1 MYQSG
6 KLRSPSTDP
15 AEDTELSVV
24 PSAEISDPWLESLLG
39 ELLQEYQDAF
49 GTEESASTRPSK
61 EHRFPL
67 PIPQSLCPDATPES
81 LSAESEPSSA
91 TAEAP
96 LSQEIRDLAFELLLQ
111 RLTKSQNAIRA
122 ERSTRSSPSENP
134 QAPLPIPS
142 SLMPATKPKSPGGE
156 CEAISEGRDFVSPL
170 LPFLVATFAMML
182 GVLLGMHTARNRGE
196 TRALKQSESAASL
209 PRFSASPSS
218 ESAPDVVARGNPS
231 VQQSGPSHQ
240 TGSRHPHLKAPAQPH
255 TLGELTVYQNDEV
268 IFRLPPDQGGI
279 LPLVPKRPD

>member
-6 KLRSPSTDP
+6 KLRSQSPEP

-24 PSAEISDPWLESLLG
+24 PSAEISDPALESLLG

-49 GTEESASTRPSK
+49 GTEESASTRP
-61 EHRFPL
+61 L

-81 LSAESEPSSA
+81 LCAESEPSSA
-91 TAEAP
+91 TAEAR

-218 ESAPDVVARGNPS
+218 ESAPDVVARGNPL
-231 VQQSGPSHQ
+231 VQQSGSSHQ
-240 TGSRHPHLKAPAQPH
+240 TGSRHPHLTAPAQPH

-268 IFRLPPDQGGI
+268 ILRLPPGQGGM

>member
-6 KLRSPSTDP
+6 KLRSQSPEP
-15 AEDTELSVV
+15 AEDTGLSVV
-24 PSAEISDPWLESLLG
+24 PSAEISDPALESLLG

-49 GTEESASTRPSK
+49 GTEESASTRP
-61 EHRFPL
+61 L

-81 LSAESEPSSA
+81 LSAESEPSTA
-91 TAEAP
+91 TAEAR

-218 ESAPDVVARGNPS
+218 ESAPDVVARGNPL

-240 TGSRHPHLKAPAQPH
+240 TGSRHPHQKAPAQPH

>member
-6 KLRSPSTDP
+6 KLRSQSPDP
-15 AEDTELSVV
+15 TEDTELSVV
-24 PSAEISDPWLESLLG
+24 PSAEISDPSLESLLG

-67 PIPQSLCPDATPES
+67 PIPQSLCQYAAPES

-91 TAEAP
+91 TAEAR

-111 RLTKSQNAIRA
+111 RLTKSQNAIRT

-142 SLMPATKPKSPGGE
+142 SLMPATKPKSPG
-156 CEAISEGRDFVSPL
+156 EAISEGRDFVSPL

-218 ESAPDVVARGNPS
+218 ESAPDVVARGNPL
-231 VQQSGPSHQ
+231 VQQSGSSHQ
-240 TGSRHPHLKAPAQPH
+240 TGSRHPHLTAPAQPH

-268 IFRLPPDQGGI
+268 ILRLPPGQGGM

>member
-24 PSAEISDPWLESLLG
+24 PSAEISDPALESLLG

-49 GTEESASTRPSK
+49 GTEESASTR
-61 EHRFPL
+61 PL

-134 QAPLPIPS
+134 QSPLPIPS

-218 ESAPDVVARGNPS
+218 ESAPDVVARGNPL

-240 TGSRHPHLKAPAQPH
+240 TGSRHPHQKAPAQPH

-268 IFRLPPDQGGI
+268 IFRLPPGQGGM
-279 LPLVPKRPD
+279 LPLVPKRAD

>member
-6 KLRSPSTDP
+6 KLRSQSPDL
-15 AEDTELSVV
+15 AEDTKLSVV
-24 PSAEISDPWLESLLG
+24 PSAEISDPALESLLG

-49 GTEESASTRPSK
+49 GTEESASTR
-61 EHRFPL
+61 PL

-91 TAEAP
+91 TAEAR

-134 QAPLPIPS
+134 QSPLPIPS

>member
-6 KLRSPSTDP
+6 KLRSQSPDP
-15 AEDTELSVV
+15 TEDTELSVV
-24 PSAEISDPWLESLLG
+24 PSAEISDPSLESLLG

-49 GTEESASTRPSK
+49 GTEESASTR
-61 EHRFPL
+61 PL

-209 PRFSASPSS
+209 PRSSASPSS

>member
-24 PSAEISDPWLESLLG
+24 PSAEISDPSLESLLG

-49 GTEESASTRPSK
+49 GTEESASTRP
-61 EHRFPL
+61 L

-91 TAEAP
+91 RAEAR

-218 ESAPDVVARGNPS
+218 ESAPDVVARGNPL